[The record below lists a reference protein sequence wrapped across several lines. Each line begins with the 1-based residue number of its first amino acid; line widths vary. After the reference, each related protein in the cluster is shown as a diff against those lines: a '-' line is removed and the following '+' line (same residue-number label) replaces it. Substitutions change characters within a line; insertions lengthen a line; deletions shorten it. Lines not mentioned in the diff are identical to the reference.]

1 MSIKTERIGSNF
13 VKEISYILMEEIKD
27 PNIKFVT
34 ITSCDVT
41 NDLSYAKVYFTVLDD
56 TKKEPEIPEPKN
68 QNPNSTGAPN
78 QLPGSDNSN
87 NPLDKNKDEEIDYWK
102 NAFEKVSDA
111 LDIKLNRKPMKYVS
125 DYINLADSI
134 KATKKLNK
142 EAEDAVEEF
151 HNLF

>member
-56 TKKEPEIPEPKN
+56 TKKEEVLKSLNKAANFIEISLSKKIDIRKMPQISFQK
-68 QNPNSTGAPN
+68 
-78 QLPGSDNSN
+78 DNSYEYG
-87 NPLDKNKDEEIDYWK
+87 KSIEEKIKEIHAKENK
-102 NAFEKVSDA
+102 
-111 LDIKLNRKPMKYVS
+111 
-125 DYINLADSI
+125 
-134 KATKKLNK
+134 
-142 EAEDAVEEF
+142 
-151 HNLF
+151 